1 MFKLLKNILSGT
13 ANEGS
18 QSINKLAAYKTDIE
32 SIMGDYGGFVK
43 KNPNGVQ
50 SKITPDDFLN
60 PNLKTEELIEENV
73 GKIVTSGGK
82 TNLEVMDAFR
92 TDVLENMK
100 TDQFLTKEAMETG
113 LENLQA
119 TGNMYASPYNI
130 AGQTK
135 GSELTDF
142 LSGTSSYGAIGLLGT
157 AALAGGINTAMGGD
171 FSTGAMV
178 GLGAAGI
185 SRGLSKVYMD
195 SLGSMENVAM
205 KNLIS
210 KSGVDTTTDTF
221 AKQTRYGKL
230 STIKNIS
237 LDDSA
242 SEELKAEAKKF
253 ISQKGPNK
261 IAKHNRAM
269 TIGGGMLAGVAF
281 TGRSDK
287 RDYRRGFNSH
297 RGNRV

>member
-1 MFKLLKNILSGT
+1 MFKLLRNILSGT

-18 QSINKLAAYKTDIE
+18 QSINKLAAYKTDISDIMKKHDFKE
-32 SIMGDYGGFVK
+32 STSV
-43 KNPNGVQ
+43 
-50 SKITPDDFLN
+50 DDFLD
-60 PNLKTEELIEENV
+60 PNVKTSDIYEN
-73 GKIVTSGGK
+73 ISSTTSALAGGK
-82 TNLEVMDAFR
+82 NEIEVMDAFR

-135 GSELTDF
+135 GSAMTDF

-210 KSGVDTTTDTF
+210 KMTD
-221 AKQTRYGKL
+221 
-230 STIKNIS
+230 
-237 LDDSA
+237 
-242 SEELKAEAKKF
+242 
-253 ISQKGPNK
+253 
-261 IAKHNRAM
+261 
-269 TIGGGMLAGVAF
+269 
-281 TGRSDK
+281 
-287 RDYRRGFNSH
+287 
-297 RGNRV
+297 

>member
-18 QSINKLAAYKTDIE
+18 QSINKLAAYKADI
-32 SIMGDYGGFVK
+32 SDIMEKHDFK
-43 KNPNGVQ
+43 Q
-50 SKITPDDFLN
+50 STSVDDFLN
-60 PNLKTEELIEENV
+60 PNVKTEEIYENFV
-73 GKIVTSGGK
+73 ANTKPLAGGK
-82 TNLEVMDAFR
+82 SEIEVMDAFR

-135 GSELTDF
+135 GSAMTDF